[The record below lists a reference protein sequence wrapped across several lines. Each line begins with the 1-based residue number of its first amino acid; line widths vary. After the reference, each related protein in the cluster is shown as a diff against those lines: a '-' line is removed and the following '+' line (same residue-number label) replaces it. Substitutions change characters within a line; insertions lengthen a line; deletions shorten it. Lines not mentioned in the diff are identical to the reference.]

1 MFIKYMHLER
11 LGTDEVEGINV
22 GEVYVFP
29 KLDGTNAQA
38 WVERSPAGGWEI
50 KGGSRNRVLSTGND
64 NAGFYNWLSDETGAD
79 KTSWSIYEF
88 LCSHPYLTL
97 YGEWLVPHTLKTYRD
112 DAWRRF
118 YVFDVY
124 DRVEERWLHYNEW
137 SFLLKDTKIDYLPPI
152 NIFRNPSLDDLHKC
166 LDKNV
171 FLIKDGE
178 GVGEGIVLKN
188 YDFVN
193 RFGRVVWAKVITN
206 VFKMDHHVAMGAPII
221 GGSLIEEKIVNDY
234 VTTHLVEKTF
244 SKIVNDHD
252 GWSSKY
258 IPMLLNL
265 VYYDIIKEEMW
276 DILKKNNFPRID
288 FKMLQRLIFAK
299 VKGLKSEVF

>member
-22 GEVYVFP
+22 GKVYVFP

-38 WVERSPAGGWEI
+38 WVEPVAGSAGYNVMA
-50 KGGSRNRVLSTGND
+50 GSRDRVLSIGND
-64 NAGFYNWLSDETGAD
+64 HAGFYNWLVDQTHI
-79 KTSWSIYEF
+79 TEF
-88 LCSHPYLTL
+88 MVSHPHLTL

-178 GVGEGIVLKN
+178 GIGEGIVLKN

-193 RFGRVVWAKVITN
+193 RFGRVVWAKVMTN
-206 VFKMDHHVAMGAPII
+206 AFKMDHHVVMGAPII

-265 VYYDIIKEEMW
+265 VYYDLIKEEMW
-276 DILKKNNFPRID
+276 DILKKNNSPRID
-288 FKMLQRLIFAK
+288 FKMLQRLTFAK
-299 VKGLKSEVF
+299 VKELKSEVF